1 MAVGLVDTW
10 LVGHLGAPSVAAVGL
25 SNQAVMLVTAFISA
39 VATGSTALVARHVGA
54 REPRLANRIM
64 QQSFLLAGSI
74 GAFFTLLCLA
84 LAEPTMRL
92 LQAQGEVIP
101 LGATYLQIVAVS
113 FLLTA
118 FMFIGNASLRGAG
131 DTRTPMQVML
141 LINGVNI
148 VVAYTFIYGF
158 GPIPAM
164 GVAGSAIGAASARA
178 LGGLIIVALLLRGR
192 SGLRLNLRDF
202 SLDWAQIKR
211 ILNIGLPAGGEMMFM
226 RFGQTAF
233 AMVVAGLGTASFAAH
248 QLALQSESI
257 SFMPGFGFAVAATT
271 LVGQELGAKN
281 PRRAQER
288 GYAALRLAIVVMSAM
303 GLVFFV
309 FAPQFLGF
317 FIDDPE
323 VIGLGVTPLRM
334 VAVFQVPLA
343 AAMVLSGG
351 LRGAGDTRWTMLITA
366 AGLWLLRVPLSMI
379 LTSVLGLGLVGA
391 WMAMGVDLV
400 ARGSA
405 AYWRFN
411 NGGWTKLKV

>member
-1 MAVGLVDTW
+1 
-10 LVGHLGAPSVAAVGL
+10 
-25 SNQAVMLVTAFISA
+25 
-39 VATGSTALVARHVGA
+39 
-54 REPRLANRIM
+54 
-64 QQSFLLAGSI
+64 
-74 GAFFTLLCLA
+74 
-84 LAEPTMRL
+84 
-92 LQAQGEVIP
+92 
-101 LGATYLQIVAVS
+101 
-113 FLLTA
+113 
-118 FMFIGNASLRGAG
+118 
-131 DTRTPMQVML
+131 
-141 LINGVNI
+141 
-148 VVAYTFIYGF
+148 
-158 GPIPAM
+158 M
-164 GVAGSAIGAASARA
+164 GVAGSAIGAASART

-192 SGLRLNLRDF
+192 SGLRLNLQDF
-202 SLDWAQIKR
+202 SPDWVQIKR

-281 PRRAQER
+281 PRRAQES
-288 GYAALRLAIVVMSAM
+288 GYAALRLAIAVMSVM
-303 GLVFFV
+303 GLVFFA

-366 AGLWLLRVPLSMI
+366 AGLWLLRVPLSLI
-379 LTSVLGLGLVGA
+379 LTTALGLGLVGA

-411 NGGWTKLKV
+411 NGGWAKLKV